1 MGKLKFINQMIS
13 YNKSEI
19 FKKVSVS
26 FIVVIG
32 LLMCV
37 IDTFKL
43 NYELRD
49 AFGGTIGSGLIYVW
63 NAIAKVLGSS
73 DYIIV
78 PQYNGAAESCGLF
91 MTVTAIVLT
100 ACVYFFISNKKLWPL
115 WILVLPIVYLNLI
128 HGLQLGVVSIAVLM
142 TGILLAVLVIK
153 IKNSVNF
160 ANITFIIL
168 VTLISASILGI
179 PKIQNILN
187 DSETVQNV
195 RDYTADILHDIYY
208 GENPLESGNLTL
220 DTRPEIKGVALEI
233 TMSDPHSTYLR
244 GFVGDIY
251 KGDCWE
257 RLSNGTYYASK
268 DLISQIENVGFN
280 AMGQIGYA
288 RDLARLSE
296 NAKETQEHMKIKV
309 VEADTSYAYI
319 PYEIKNEIENSRS
332 IGGSFVIPG
341 KFKRLNEYSYYLGE
355 NPVKDWTETAAVIF
369 TDEDVANR
377 QETKQYMIAESH
389 YNQYIYQNFKY
400 ISPDDRKLIGD
411 FVGTAGDQTKGH
423 LDYKETIENIK
434 KYLEENFVYTE
445 SVEKIKHGESALE
458 SFFISGKGYD
468 VHFATAAVM
477 LFRYYGIPARYVEGY
492 LVTPE
497 DASMMQK
504 NVAYELPRENA
515 HAWAEIYIDG
525 IGFVPIEVSPKYK
538 NIMEEADMEIG
549 ISNESLVRNFAEE
562 INDSAKENNLS
573 SGDDDFHD
581 MNIITIIFTIIA
593 AVLLL
598 LLAAVLVKMLALSIA
613 ELIKRRRL
621 FMRSDPKRAISAIY
635 GFMEE
640 KNYPMLAESRALG
653 NKAAYSIYPME
664 ENDRKIMLG
673 YLKKAK
679 KEKHRNEYK
688 NKYRKEKH

>member
-1 MGKLKFINQMIS
+1 MLD
-13 YNKSEI
+13 NKSIYEAMTI
-19 FKKVSVS
+19 KPDNEYPEYPCFKEGIRRAPDRGFRLTKEQTKIALKNALRYVPEELHS
-26 FIVVIG
+26 
-32 LLMCV
+32 
-37 IDTFKL
+37 KL
-43 NYELRD
+43 APEFMEELKTRGRIYAYRYRPEGRIYGKPINEYKGKCLAGKAFQVMIENNLDFEVALYPYEL
-49 AFGGTIGSGLIYVW
+49 
-63 NAIAKVLGSS
+63 
-73 DYIIV
+73 
-78 PQYNGAAESCGLF
+78 
-91 MTVTAIVLT
+91 VT
-100 ACVYFFISNKKLWPL
+100 
-115 WILVLPIVYLNLI
+115 
-128 HGLQLGVVSIAVLM
+128 
-142 TGILLAVLVIK
+142 
-153 IKNSVNF
+153 
-160 ANITFIIL
+160 
-168 VTLISASILGI
+168 
-179 PKIQNILN
+179 
-187 DSETVQNV
+187 
-195 RDYTADILHDIYY
+195 Y
-208 GENPLESGNLTL
+208 GETGQVCQNWLQ
-220 DTRPEIKGVALEI
+220 
-233 TMSDPHSTYLR
+233 Y
-244 GFVGDIY
+244 
-251 KGDCWE
+251 
-257 RLSNGTYYASK
+257 RL
-268 DLISQIENVGFN
+268 
-280 AMGQIGYA
+280 
-288 RDLARLSE
+288 
-296 NAKETQEHMKIKV
+296 
-309 VEADTSYAYI
+309 
-319 PYEIKNEIENSRS
+319 
-332 IGGSFVIPG
+332 
-341 KFKRLNEYSYYLGE
+341 
-355 NPVKDWTETAAVIF
+355 
-369 TDEDVANR
+369 
-377 QETKQYMIAESH
+377 
-389 YNQYIYQNFKY
+389 
-400 ISPDDRKLIGD
+400 
-411 FVGTAGDQTKGH
+411 
-423 LDYKETIENIK
+423 IK

-538 NIMEEADMEIG
+538 NIMEEA
-549 ISNESLVRNFAEE
+549 
-562 INDSAKENNLS
+562 NDSAKENNLS

>member
-37 IDTFKL
+37 SDTFKL
-43 NYELRD
+43 NYKLKD
-49 AFGGTIGSGLIYVW
+49 AFDGTIGGGLIYVW
-63 NAIAKVLGSS
+63 NSIAKVLGSS

-91 MTVTAIVLT
+91 MTSTAVVLT
-100 ACVYFFISNKKLWPL
+100 VCVYAFISNKKLWPIWTL
-115 WILVLPIVYLNLI
+115 ALPIAYLNLI
-128 HGLQLGVVSIAVLM
+128 HGLQLGVISMAVLM
-142 TGILLAVLVIK
+142 TGLLLVILVIK
-153 IKNSVNF
+153 INNSVNF
-160 ANITFIIL
+160 ANIAFIVL
-168 VTLISASILGI
+168 VTLISTSILGI

-187 DSETVQNV
+187 DSKTMQNV
-195 RDYTADILHDIYY
+195 RDYTADIFHDIYY
-208 GENPLESGNLTL
+208 GENPLKSGKLTL
-220 DTRPEIKGVALEI
+220 DMRPETKGVALEI

-257 RLSNGTYYASK
+257 RLSNETYYASE
-268 DLISQIENVGFN
+268 DLISQIENLGFN

-288 RDLARLSE
+288 RNLVRLSE
-296 NAKETQEHMKIKV
+296 NSKEPQEHMKITA

-319 PYEIKNEIENSRS
+319 PYEIENEIENSRS
-332 IGGSFVIPG
+332 LGGSFVISK
-341 KFKRLNEYSYYLGE
+341 KFKRLKEYSYYLGE
-355 NPVKDWTETAAVIF
+355 NPVKEWTETAAVLF
-369 TDEDVANR
+369 TDEDIANQ

-389 YNQYIYQNFKY
+389 YNQYIYQNFRY

-411 FVGTAGDQTKGH
+411 FVGNAGDQTKGH
-423 LDYKETIENIK
+423 LDYKETIANIK
-434 KYLEENFVYTE
+434 KYLEENFLYTD
-445 SVEKIKHGESALE
+445 SVEKIKQGESALE

-515 HAWAEIYIDG
+515 HAWAEIYVDG

-562 INDSAKENNLS
+562 ISDNTKENNMS

-581 MNIITIIFTIIA
+581 INIIAVIFTIIA

-598 LLAAVLVKMLALSIA
+598 LLAAVLIRRIALGIA
-613 ELIKRRRL
+613 EYIKRRKL
-621 FMRSDPKRAISAIY
+621 FMKSDPKRAVSAIY

-640 KNYPMLAESRALG
+640 KNYPMLAESKDLG

-664 ENDRKIMLG
+664 ENDRKLMLA
-673 YLKKAK
+673 YLKEAK